1 MQVSFG
7 DFVLDSDSRELRR
20 GPEPVRLSPKALQLL
35 QILATERP
43 KALSKAELQNRL
55 WPDTF
60 VVEKNLANLIS
71 EIREALGEDRL
82 DPRFIRTVP
91 RYGYAF
97 LDPAAEI
104 NESTHWGPA
113 GYLEVAPGRACACSG
128 GTRHRHR
135 LCSVVSA
142 HHAADHERQ
151 PDHAGRAAVPE
162 PDRRSRTAVPLRRA
176 DRGDDRPSGWSR
188 PLATWGYRPHVGD
201 ALQETRRSA
210 PTKSRASSASRI
222 CSRRAFAEPAI
233 AFESRRS

>member
-43 KALSKAELQNRL
+43 KALSKADLQNRL

-71 EIREALGEDRL
+71 EIREALGEDPL

-97 LDPAAEI
+97 RDLAAEI
-104 NESTHWGPA
+104 N
-113 GYLEVAPGRACACSG
+113 
-128 GTRHRHR
+128 
-135 LCSVVSA
+135 
-142 HHAADHERQ
+142 
-151 PDHAGRAAVPE
+151 
-162 PDRRSRTAVPLRRA
+162 
-176 DRGDDRPSGWSR
+176 
-188 PLATWGYRPHVGD
+188 
-201 ALQETRRSA
+201 
-210 PTKSRASSASRI
+210 
-222 CSRRAFAEPAI
+222 
-233 AFESRRS
+233 